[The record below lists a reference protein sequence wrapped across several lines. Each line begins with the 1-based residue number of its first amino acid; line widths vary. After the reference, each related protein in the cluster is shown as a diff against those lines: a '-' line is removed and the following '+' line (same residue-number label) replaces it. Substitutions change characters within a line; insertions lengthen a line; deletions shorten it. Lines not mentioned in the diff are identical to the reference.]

1 MACNTMSDNV
11 EKSECTILFWIMH
24 PSTYLNS
31 ALSKRDKFGSAF
43 LKIFILLLQLNFA
56 IPLHLIFFFQKSL
69 IFLPFMM
76 QIIFQLI
83 PWKTIFFNVIS
94 TLCATKTQQPR
105 ASSSSYISRPR
116 NFEKKKL
123 TLIRKNSSPANLWK
137 CDVKYGN
144 ASCCNYWP

>member
-1 MACNTMSDNV
+1 MACNTMSDSV
-11 EKSECTILFWIMH
+11 EKSVCTILFWKMH

-31 ALSKRDKFGSAF
+31 AWSKRDKFGSAF
-43 LKIFILLLQLNFA
+43 LKFFILLLQLDFG
-56 IPLHLIFFFQKSL
+56 IPLHLIFFQKSL
-69 IFLPFMM
+69 FFFLPFMM

-83 PWKTIFFNVIS
+83 PWKTIFFS
-94 TLCATKTQQPR
+94 TLLAHCVQQKH
-105 ASSSSYISRPR
+105 SSHAHRRRTFLAPAIL
-116 NFEKKKL
+116 KKKL

>member
-43 LKIFILLLQLNFA
+43 LKIFILLLQLNFG

-94 TLCATKTQQPR
+94 TLCATKH
-105 ASSSSYISRPR
+105 SSHAHRRRTFLAPAIL
-116 NFEKKKL
+116 KKKL

-137 CDVKYGN
+137 CDVK
-144 ASCCNYWP
+144 